1 MLTLTR
7 KAGESIRIGNDVV
20 IVIQEIKGKAIKIS
34 IEAPKD
40 LPIYRGELYE
50 KIVLANTEAT
60 TPINL
65 EEFDLPEF

>member
-34 IEAPKD
+34 IEAP
-40 LPIYRGELYE
+40 
-50 KIVLANTEAT
+50 
-60 TPINL
+60 
-65 EEFDLPEF
+65 